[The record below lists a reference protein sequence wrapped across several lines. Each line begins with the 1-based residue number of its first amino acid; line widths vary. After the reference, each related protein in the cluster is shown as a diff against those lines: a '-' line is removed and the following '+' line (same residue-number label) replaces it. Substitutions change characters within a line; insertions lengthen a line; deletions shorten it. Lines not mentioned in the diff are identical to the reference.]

1 MRIVFMGTPEF
12 AVPSL
17 RALSARHDVIAVY
30 TRPDAVSGR
39 GRRVRPSAVKSLAE
53 ELGLNV
59 VQPASLRDAE
69 ALAELK
75 RYGADIIIVAAY
87 GAILPPQALEA
98 ARLGAINV
106 HASLL
111 PRWRGAAPIQ
121 RAILAGD
128 DVVGVSIMRME
139 AGLDTGPYCLQDE
152 LPVGESTARDLTARL
167 SDVGASA
174 LVRALPSIE
183 AGGALWVA
191 QDEALVTYADKIT
204 KDDVA
209 VGPDMLAS
217 DVAVRIRASMP
228 AAPSRVLVGGRG
240 VTLLDASPTDE
251 PLGPGTIGRTT
262 SALLLG
268 ARDGGVAVTRV
279 KPDGKAE
286 MDACAWVRGLHGLET
301 MTWERLR

>member
-1 MRIVFMGTPEF
+1 MRVVFMGTPEF

-39 GRRVRPSAVKSLAE
+39 GRRVRPSAVKAAAE
-53 ELGLNV
+53 ELGLEV
-59 VQPASLRDAE
+59 AQPASLRDAE
-69 ALAELK
+69 ALADLK
-75 RYGADIIIVAAY
+75 LLGADIIVVAAY
-87 GAILPPQALEA
+87 GVILPLQVLEA

-128 DVVGVSIMRME
+128 DVAGVSIMLMQ
-139 AGLDTGPYCLQDE
+139 AGLDTGPYCLQDH
-152 LPVGESTARDLTARL
+152 LPIGESTARDLTARL
-167 SDVGASA
+167 AEVGASA
-174 LVRALPSIE
+174 LLRALPSIE
-183 AGGALWVA
+183 AGTAQWVT
-191 QDEALVTYADKIT
+191 QDEELVTYAGKIT

-217 DVAVRIRASMP
+217 DVATRVRASMP
-228 AAPSRVLVGGRG
+228 AAPSRVLIGGRG
-240 VTLLDASPTDE
+240 VTLLDARRADE
-251 PLGPGTIGRTT
+251 PLGAGEIGRTT

-268 ARDGGVAVTRV
+268 AHEGAVAVTRV

-286 MDACAWVRGLHGLET
+286 MDACAWARGLHDFET
-301 MTWERLR
+301 MTWEKLR